1 MALTVTPLAK
11 RMQIRFN
18 TGLDADFN
26 PVYSIRS
33 WSNVNH
39 GATNQAI
46 FDLAGYLGDLCE
58 HTVNSIRVNAVD
70 ELEVI

>member
-1 MALTVTPLAK
+1 MAVTAFPLAK
-11 RMQIRFN
+11 RLQIRFN

-33 WSNVNH
+33 WANVNH
-39 GATNQAI
+39 DATNQAL

-58 HTVNSIRVNAVD
+58 HNVNSIRVNTTD
-70 ELEVI
+70 ELDDL